1 MRKIKR
7 QKAKGKNGEEG
18 VIHNLLICLLISFIP
33 LSLFFTFAF

>member
-7 QKAKGKNGEEG
+7 QKAKSKRQKWEEG
-18 VIHNLLICLLISFIP
+18 VIHNLLISFIP